1 MSLSR
6 ITFSTPEGRGATLT
20 FTEPLAP
27 ARLDALGEVSA
38 RILRV
43 LDDDGPEQRAR
54 QAGEAE
60 YASWFRPRAGEAEY
74 ASWLAQLRQ

>member
-6 ITFSTPEGRGATLT
+6 ITLSTREGRGATLT

>member
-20 FTEPLAP
+20 FAEPLAP
-27 ARLDALGEVSA
+27 ARFDELGEVSA

-43 LDDDGPEQRAR
+43 LDDDGPAPGAR

-60 YASWFRPRAGEAEY
+60 YASWFRSGAGEAEY
-74 ASWLAQLRQ
+74 ASWLAQLRH

>member
-6 ITFSTPEGRGATLT
+6 ITLSTREGRGATLT

-27 ARLDALGEVSA
+27 ARFDALGEVSA
-38 RILRV
+38 RILSV
-43 LDDDGPEQRAR
+43 LDDGPAQGAR

-60 YASWFRPRAGEAEY
+60 YASWFRSRAGEAEY